1 MSKVVRHVASKTY
14 VAFVN
19 QNPFS
24 NTILKQ
30 INSFAKSW
38 NALRNAR
45 PVSKNTSVRSAS
57 MVTSLLLR
65 VCAIIK
71 EHRRTS
77 FQLTVFGAIIRP
89 NEDFV
94 GMDTSWKWVNV
105 PRGSPSWPVITNV
118 WWNSRSCYVKFA
130 RLDLLLI
137 QEANAFQKSSREGCN
152 KKPTVTILA
161 TIPAQ
166 SKTVKNVRRPTT
178 APIVWPVSYYHH
190 QMFASDA
197 QILTASPAKRPIFVK
212 RVEMS
217 TEANISH
224 LRRVNSACSV
234 TRPN

>member
-1 MSKVVRHVASKTY
+1 
-14 VAFVN
+14 
-19 QNPFS
+19 
-24 NTILKQ
+24 
-30 INSFAKSW
+30 
-38 NALRNAR
+38 
-45 PVSKNTSVRSAS
+45 VRSAS